1 MSFKNI
7 FSSIVRIR
15 VLWMLSKRNQLP
27 EKREKLG
34 ELFSEGDDI
43 EADGIR

>member
-1 MSFKNI
+1 LD
-7 FSSIVRIR
+7 V
-15 VLWMLSKRNQLP
+15 VE
-27 EKREKLG
+27 EKPAAGEKLG